1 MNIKRLFQK
10 LKNLYHLKKAILANV
25 FFAFPARKIVVIGV
39 TGTNGKTT
47 TVQMIAKVLEATG
60 KKVAVC
66 STINFKIG
74 EKQKINKTKFT
85 TGSAWALQ
93 KFIKKAVNEN
103 CYYLVLE
110 TSSHALDQF
119 RVWGIDYN
127 IAVITNITR
136 EHLDYHLTMK
146 DYEKTKLK
154 LFQITSKAW
163 RRDTKRI
170 GVVNADMKNFKK
182 FILPAMNENYLYGIE
197 IKANKYQKYP
207 IWKADNLKLENFKS
221 QFEVDGVKFKLDL
234 PGKFNVE
241 NALAAVCVGV
251 SQKIS
256 MNKIKKQ
263 LQTISNVPGRMEKIE
278 NDKNINVF
286 IDYALTPDS
295 MEKLG
300 NLMIDFKKRNKA
312 KLIWVFGSCGDRD
325 RGKRPIMGKI
335 VEKFADLMVITNE
348 DPYTEDPLKI
358 IEEIEQG
365 IKNKKKLLK
374 IEDRKKAIHEAI
386 NKANKNDI
394 LLVTGKGAEEN
405 MMIGHQKIPWNDK
418 KIIQNYL
425 KKIDRK

>member
-1 MNIKRLFQK
+1 MNIKRIFQK

-47 TVQMIAKVLEATG
+47 TTQMIAKVLEATG

-66 STINFKIG
+66 STVNFKIG
-74 EKQKINKTKFT
+74 EKQEVNKTKFT

-136 EHLDYHLTMK
+136 EHLDYHLTME

-170 GVVNADMKNFKK
+170 GIVNADMNNFKK
-182 FILPAMNENYLYGIE
+182 FVLPAMNENYLYGID

-207 IWKADNLKLENFKS
+207 IWKAENLKLENFKS
-221 QFEVDGVKFKLDL
+221 QFEIDGVKFKLNL

-335 VEKFADLMVITNE
+335 VEKFADLMIITNE

-365 IKNKKKLLK
+365 ITNKKKLLK

-394 LLVTGKGAEEN
+394 VLVTGKGAEEN